1 MQYNRRRKSTIFLIA
16 TICALL
22 LFGFKIARTAAE
34 TDPVTPDHDAN
45 FDDIAK
51 IVTTTPTIDTTN
63 EGSTTSTTN
72 SSSTTN
78 TNAEVTPTPDPLHN
92 TSSSSAVNLAE
103 TTIGGVDSSTTS
115 TTTESSEL
123 LPTATTTAAAPA
135 AAPAEAAINST
146 DNSNKLDAANSEAS
160 SSTTSSTSAP
170 ITTTPATLADT
181 TLPVLHES
189 DATNATSTTKT
200 IDTTVVASS
209 LPITTIEP
217 ITTTEPTT
225 TPTIFVSNNEKETE
239 KQTQKIATTTE
250 NEIKETTIK
259 ALLDHATHT
268 PTESETTEHAPHQ
281 TSDVE
286 HILYLATTHKPA
298 EEVVKEEKSTEN
310 IISTTVNDIFAED
323 EKEKSIK
330 PVFVV
335 GANSAP
341 TKSEN
346 ETETI
351 ATTTTTTTTEKT
363 HEHHPTEVLLNHISS
378 NTDEDDKDLNNFRH
392 PATLIT
398 ASNSDEMLKE
408 NESTDNEQEKIKSF
422 EVDGFV
428 NAEHEDPYHAHI
440 LSENHDRL
448 AEHADYQMLSST
460 EDAMDTTISSTTTTT
475 TAAPTKSTDSSDK
488 IVISEENKATAVP
501 FVPIQEKTEDTSST
515 SGENNETRGRSMNI
529 PTHEQN
535 EENET
540 IVTTT
545 PSSGPIITIVEGQH
559 TNQQH
564 EHDNNVETTTTTTEN
579 QMHAYMPIFAGE
591 GRSVGGEISAEDENA
606 HLNYQFNFVTTQR
619 NMNEDDSNKE
629 KQEVLQK
636 SAAIKDISD
645 VSMDDDERMGM
656 VHVHH
661 HEEEPQVKITEVTVN
676 SEGVSRECMSDG
688 KSYKNGETMDRGCDE
703 RCTCNRGDWI
713 CEARC
718 SGTSFKRG
726 SGAIVENCRE
736 VPVENDECCATM
748 ECGAM
753 IIKENAALQELH
765 GLNAAN
771 ASMQK
776 SRPDCHFNG
785 GTYKFRER
793 LEIGCEKICHC
804 DEDGVMNCKSRC
816 PVRNHTRVDKC
827 VFVKDP
833 KDVCCQLEFCDV
845 TLDDHEQTPSPPAA
859 QNTIGDDHYGFEEA
873 RDNNSAD
880 FTAIDSSEDIC
891 TFKDKQYKKDEQFYD
906 GCEQL
911 CICAKEGVHCAK
923 LKCPSTFALDV
934 VNPHCLRWEPVP
946 ANFKP
951 TPPSCCPDSMRCVD
965 NGTCTYQGHMFENW
979 SPIPT
984 NLTGCEQHCYCENGK
999 VECRPACPP
1008 VLALPP
1014 SDLPCHPAQARLL
1027 PIPDDECC
1035 KHWSCANT
1043 APKLGGNTEAPLIQ
1057 HSLET
1062 IDHNESA
1069 TLNNNSKNDV
1079 IDNKPPGKKPVNAF
1093 YPTFDGKPPKGVPT
1107 YVEVKPEK
1115 HEKPTKKPVQVVK
1128 PQQNDI
1134 KYDVHEPQE
1143 HDEPG
1148 PGFIPLHFG
1157 HGISPYDSV
1166 HYNQNLPTHR
1176 QPGPYGYFNPVGS
1189 NKDHYEDF
1197 NPYEQYEVNPNGIPQ
1212 GKPPPPP
1219 TSQSDLF
1226 NIIGA
1231 GAPINVNSVGGKG
1244 NPNIPPHVHIEH
1256 ILQHL
1261 QANAHPQ
1268 GPYIAQGPSN
1278 VSGANTQLPTHPQ
1291 YVPIVHSG
1299 LPPPPPPHGIA
1310 IVDGQPVSYGG
1321 YQIIPGLGAPIR
1333 HHNQTPTLQTAQSAA
1348 STSTTPAVVGLTA
1361 QSSEHG
1367 VLPIVGFN
1375 NLQTGIE
1382 VLTLEAINAHTVR
1395 IVFTVPPVYVNLQ
1408 GRVELRYTNGPSN
1421 DTTKW
1426 EQQIFAPPEDLI
1438 ATSQMEFDLPGLE
1451 ANSLYKVKITL
1462 ILRNSELETQP
1473 TSSVYTVKTP
1483 ADRLITPPPHVSD
1496 YRPDFQDI
1504 FKNVEDPELNVS
1516 ETNSTFLQLTW
1527 KKLSDEQLEYVDGIQ
1542 LRYKELAGMIY
1553 SSTPLVHRSLTAYTL
1568 ENLQADT
1575 GYEIGLYYIPLTG
1588 HGAEMLAGHM
1598 IKVRTAPK
1606 VDVYGFDIMV
1616 NVTKIKSQSV
1626 EVSWSGVPYP
1636 EDKFVNIYRAIYQSD
1651 AGKEDSSVFKVAKR
1665 DSTTGTLIMDLKPAT
1680 SYRLWLEVY
1689 LTNGN
1694 IKKSN
1699 VVNFVTKTGGSA
1711 IPGKTGKLLTAG
1723 IDQPTG
1729 DYYGTLVVV
1738 SVVAALA
1745 IMSTL
1750 VLLLILSRRRVH
1762 QTASITPPRK
1772 SDAAYDNPSYKV
1784 EIQQETMNL

>member
-1062 IDHNESA
+1062 IDHN
-1069 TLNNNSKNDV
+1069 
-1079 IDNKPPGKKPVNAF
+1079 
-1093 YPTFDGKPPKGVPT
+1093 
-1107 YVEVKPEK
+1107 
-1115 HEKPTKKPVQVVK
+1115 
-1128 PQQNDI
+1128 
-1134 KYDVHEPQE
+1134 
-1143 HDEPG
+1143 
-1148 PGFIPLHFG
+1148 
-1157 HGISPYDSV
+1157 
-1166 HYNQNLPTHR
+1166 
-1176 QPGPYGYFNPVGS
+1176 
-1189 NKDHYEDF
+1189 
-1197 NPYEQYEVNPNGIPQ
+1197 
-1212 GKPPPPP
+1212 
-1219 TSQSDLF
+1219 
-1226 NIIGA
+1226 
-1231 GAPINVNSVGGKG
+1231 
-1244 NPNIPPHVHIEH
+1244 
-1256 ILQHL
+1256 
-1261 QANAHPQ
+1261 
-1268 GPYIAQGPSN
+1268 
-1278 VSGANTQLPTHPQ
+1278 
-1291 YVPIVHSG
+1291 
-1299 LPPPPPPHGIA
+1299 
-1310 IVDGQPVSYGG
+1310 
-1321 YQIIPGLGAPIR
+1321 
-1333 HHNQTPTLQTAQSAA
+1333 
-1348 STSTTPAVVGLTA
+1348 
-1361 QSSEHG
+1361 
-1367 VLPIVGFN
+1367 GFN